1 MPGWPVGSLCLQKLT
16 RQEIQIILIMII
28 IEKAGSTNDN
38 NTIVAIETQH
48 WRLIGS
54 TLSSVLTKQDVLLDL

>member
-38 NTIVAIETQH
+38 NTIVTIDTQH
-48 WRLIGS
+48 WRLTGS
-54 TLSSVLTKQDVLLDL
+54 TLSSVLTKQDVLFDL